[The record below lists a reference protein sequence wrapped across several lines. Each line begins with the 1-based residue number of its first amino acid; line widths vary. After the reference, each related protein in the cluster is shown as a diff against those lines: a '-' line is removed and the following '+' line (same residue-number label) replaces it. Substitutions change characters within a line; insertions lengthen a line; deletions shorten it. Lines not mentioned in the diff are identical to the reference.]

1 MLAWINITRYI
12 EYYRE
17 SAVFIHTLGRSM
29 PYVWR
34 FLLGVFP
41 LFMGYMFLGLALFWD
56 SKRFTTPSGAM
67 FTLFAVLNGDM
78 VYDTYNDL
86 HLIDFVLA

>member
-1 MLAWINITRYI
+1 
-12 EYYRE
+12 
-17 SAVFIHTLGRSM
+17 M

-86 HLIDFVLA
+86 HLIDFVLSQIYLYSFIILFINVV